1 MTGDQHT
8 LFVHQDRVGPP
19 PFQDGG
25 GDPLDVG
32 RAVKPRI
39 VRIGDQPFDRP
50 QLDPFGWPLA
60 VSGPPPRKRPPSLL
74 PALRDVFLD
83 PRGCYPTF
91 PGFPRVLTP

>member
-50 QLDPFGWPLA
+50 QLDPFGWPWPCRA
-60 VSGPPPRKRPPSLL
+60 RHRRNARPRCSRRYGMYFLIL
-74 PALRDVFLD
+74 GDVIRRSPD
-83 PRGCYPTF
+83 SRGC
-91 PGFPRVLTP
+91 

>member
-60 VSGPPPRKRPPSLL
+60 VSGPPPRKRPPSCSRRYGMYFLIL
-74 PALRDVFLD
+74 GDVIRRSPD
-83 PRGCYPTF
+83 SRGC
-91 PGFPRVLTP
+91 